1 MDKKARKSRNFL
13 ANKDIIANAPPFTE
27 ADAQRLKTKVKK

>member
-1 MDKKARKSRNFL
+1 MDKKARKFRNFL

-27 ADAQRLKTKVKK
+27 ADTQKLKTKVKK

>member
-1 MDKKARKSRNFL
+1 MDKKARKFRDFL

-27 ADAQRLKTKVKK
+27 ADAQKLKTKVKK